1 MYDENGY
8 FSNDKSFILTANDA
22 RVSLKFLT
30 ALFNSQAAKIWI
42 WYNCPELMGGTREI
56 RKIFF
61 EKFPVPDVGAKR
73 EFFETRVDERLAAF
87 AEVRKERRRFLRRL
101 REEFPDLKPTEKLE
115 NFDETTFTAICN
127 ELKKQ
132 KITLSLKARDDWE
145 EYFDAKR
152 ETARAANARCAELDA
167 ELDDAV
173 ADLYGFDA
181 DERAVLRAFTL

>member
-1 MYDENGY
+1 
-8 FSNDKSFILTANDA
+8 DKSFILTADDA
-22 RVSLKFLT
+22 TVSLKYLT

-42 WYNCPELMGGTREI
+42 WYRCPELLGGAREI

-61 EKFPVPDVGAKR
+61 EKFPVPNVGAKR

-87 AEVRKERRRFLRRL
+87 ATVRKTRRRFLRRL
-101 REEFPDLKPTEKLE
+101 REDFPDLKATEKLE
-115 NFDETTFTAICN
+115 NFDEATFAAFCN

-132 KITLSLKARDDWE
+132 KIKLTPKARDEWE
-145 EYFDAKR
+145 DYFDAQL